1 MGDTIEVDYLIIG
14 AGAVGMAFADTLLS
28 ETDAT
33 MALVDRRHRPGGHW
47 NDAYPFVRLHQ
58 PSSFY
63 GVSSRPLGTGAK
75 DDVGHNRGMF
85 ELASGQE
92 VLSHFDLAMQQR
104 FLPSG
109 RIRWFPMSTVD
120 SDGRIVSS
128 MSGEYTDVI
137 AHKTVDAAHSQ
148 MQIPSVNGPSYDVEQ
163 GVTCIPPNDLPR
175 YGVGH
180 DQYVVVGAGKT
191 AMDACVWL
199 LDNGTPPD
207 RIRWIMPRDS
217 WLLDRRNYQPG
228 EEYFAKVCK
237 GIADQV
243 EVVATADTI
252 DDIYLGLEA
261 RDYLTRIDR
270 AVTPE
275 AYHCAVISP
284 GELEQLRSISD
295 IVRRGRVTRLTVDEI
310 VLEQGVVQA
319 TPNPL
324 YVDCSA
330 HGIPRRPSIPI
341 FAGDRITPQW
351 IRTCQPTF
359 SAALVAHV
367 EATYDDEA
375 LKNEL
380 CQPIEPPEVALD
392 YVRMF
397 QQELA
402 TRSRWDGHPEL
413 RTWSETCR
421 LDPFS
426 SVAKTQIG
434 VDAEATEHLGRY
446 LTNYAAAVAK
456 LDELV
461 GPLDT

>member
-1 MGDTIEVDYLIIG
+1 MSETIDVDYLIIG

-63 GVSSRPLGTGAK
+63 GVSSRTLGSGAK
-75 DDVGHNRGMF
+75 DEVGHNRGMF

-92 VLSHFDLAMQQR
+92 VLSHFDLTMQQR

-109 RIRWFPMSTVD
+109 RVRWFPMSNVD
-120 SDGRIVSS
+120 DDGSIRSLMSDARI
-128 MSGEYTDVI
+128 DVN
-137 AHKTVDAAHSQ
+137 ARKVVDATHSQ
-148 MQIPSVNGPSYDVEQ
+148 MQIPSVNPPAYTVDP
-163 GVTCIPPNDLPR
+163 GVTCVPPNDLPR
-175 YGVGH
+175 RSAGH

-191 AMDACVWL
+191 AMDACIWL
-199 LDNGTPPD
+199 LDNGTEPD
-207 RIRWIMPRDS
+207 HIRWIMPRDS

-243 EVVATADTI
+243 EAVALADSV
-252 DDIYLGLEA
+252 DDILLNLEE
-261 RDYLTRIDR
+261 REFLVRIDPSI
-270 AVTPE
+270 TPE

-284 GELEQLRSISD
+284 GELEQLRSITD
-295 IVRRGRVTRLTVDEI
+295 IVRLGRVTRLSADEI
-310 VLEQGVVQA
+310 TLEHGTVA
-319 TPNPL
+319 AGPNPL
-324 YVDCSA
+324 YIDCSSQ
-330 HGIPRRPSIPI
+330 GIPRRPSTPV
-341 FAGDRITPQW
+341 FDGDRITPQW

-359 SAALVAHV
+359 SAAFVGHV
-367 EATYDDEA
+367 EATYDDDA
-375 LKNEL
+375 VKNEL
-380 CQPIEPPEVALD
+380 CVPIEPPEVPLD

-397 QQELA
+397 QLELA
-402 TRSRWDGHPEL
+402 TRTNWDRHPEI
-413 RTWSETCR
+413 RTWLETCR

-434 VDAEATEHLGRY
+434 VNAEATEHLGRY
-446 LTNYAAAVAK
+446 LTNYGPAVEK
-456 LDELV
+456 LDALL
-461 GPLDT
+461 GPL